1 MMTGWRIE
9 APREARGMIRH
20 VAGWLAVV
28 VLLGISTG
36 HAAPAPSFADIRFTN
51 ERPMRFDAA
60 SVELVKDF
68 KPTFRSPEVEH
79 LFPVPPELAVE
90 NWVHD
95 RLVAAGSGR
104 RVVVHLVDAS
114 VREIDLP
121 KTPGLRGLFTTD
133 QAQRYDGTIAVRID
147 LIDEHGVPEGSIMER
162 RTRSQTVPEG
172 ITANQR
178 DQTWYEMTRAMM
190 ADLDRQLERRIREN
204 FTSVVQ

>member
-1 MMTGWRIE
+1 
-9 APREARGMIRH
+9 MICH

-28 VLLGISTG
+28 VLLGIS
-36 HAAPAPSFADIRFTN
+36 ARPMPAPAPSFADIRFTN

-60 SVELVKDF
+60 SVRAGQGLQAELSGH
-68 KPTFRSPEVEH
+68 PRSSIFSRYRRNSPSRTG
-79 LFPVPPELAVE
+79 
-90 NWVHD
+90 WHD

-147 LIDEHGVPEGSIMER
+147 LLDEHGVPEGSIMER
-162 RTRSQTVPEG
+162 RTRL
-172 ITANQR
+172 AN
-178 DQTWYEMTRAMM
+178 RAGRHHGEP
-190 ADLDRQLERRIREN
+190 ARPD
-204 FTSVVQ
+204 VV